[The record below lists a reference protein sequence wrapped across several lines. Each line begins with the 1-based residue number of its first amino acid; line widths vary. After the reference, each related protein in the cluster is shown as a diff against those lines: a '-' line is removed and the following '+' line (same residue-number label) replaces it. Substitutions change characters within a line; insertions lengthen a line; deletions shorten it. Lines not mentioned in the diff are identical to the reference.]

1 MLVANF
7 LILKMD
13 LLFFLVVSFIL
24 LLASALK
31 GYFIAYPL
39 LVSLVTFIAI
49 LLTKGFTLRSLID
62 MAIAGSKK
70 SFSVISILLLIG
82 AVMAVWMAAGT
93 VPMLVYWGIKLI
105 NPQYFILSAFILTSL
120 ISLIIG
126 TSFATAST
134 IGLAL
139 IIAASG
145 SGVNPNIIGGAIIAG
160 AYFGDRCSPM
170 SSGANLIAGITRT
183 ELYTNFKN
191 MAVTAFYPL
200 VLSTILY
207 LILSLANPVE
217 LANNTLAV
225 EISETFNLTWI
236 TLLPALTIFLFC
248 IMRIQVKLA
257 MAASVIVAGAI
268 AIFVQG
274 HSPIELLNFAIT
286 GFKLDSNSS
295 LKDILAGGGILSMV
309 RSATV
314 IIISTA
320 FAGIFAGTKTLN
332 FIEKYVSKAR
342 SSDDLFLGTTIISI
356 LSAAFGCTQTIAI
369 LLTHQLVERK
379 YIKEGLEGDRL
390 AIDLENTAVVLAP
403 LIPWNIA
410 GLVPATILHIDAGY
424 IPYAFYLYLIPILN
438 LIQMKLVKHY
448 KYQL

>member
-1 MLVANF
+1 
-7 LILKMD
+7 MD
-13 LLFFLVVSFIL
+13 LLFFLIVSFIL

-39 LVSLVTFIAI
+39 LVSLVIFIAI
-49 LLTKGFTLRSLID
+49 LLTKGFTLPSLIA

-93 VPMLVYWGIKLI
+93 VPILVYWGIKLI

-217 LANNTLAV
+217 LGNNTLAV
-225 EISETFNLTWI
+225 EINETFNLTWI

-274 HSPIELLNFAIT
+274 NSPIEVLQFAMT
-286 GFKLDSNSS
+286 GFKLDSTSS
-295 LKDILAGGGILSMV
+295 LANIVTGGGILSMAK
-309 RSATV
+309 SATV
-314 IIISTA
+314 IIVSTA

-332 FIEKYVSKAR
+332 FIEKYVNKAR
-342 SSDDLFLGTTIISI
+342 SRGDLFLGTTTISI

-369 LLTHQLVERK
+369 LLTHQLVEKK

-424 IPYAFYLYLIPILN
+424 IPYAFYLYLIPVLN
-438 LIQMKLVKHY
+438 LVQMKLVKRY

>member
-1 MLVANF
+1 
-7 LILKMD
+7 MD

-24 LLASALK
+24 LLVSTLK

-39 LVSLVTFIAI
+39 LISLVIFIAL
-49 LLTKGFTLRSLID
+49 LLTKGFTLNSLIA

-70 SFSVISILLLIG
+70 SFSIISILLLIG
-82 AVMAVWMAAGT
+82 AVMSVWMAAGT

-105 NPQYFILSAFILTSL
+105 NPHYFILSAFILTSL

-139 IIAASG
+139 IVAASG

-200 VLSTILY
+200 IISTILY
-207 LILSLANPVE
+207 LILSFANPVE
-217 LANNTLAV
+217 LANNTLAF
-225 EISETFNLTWI
+225 EIDRAFNLNWI

-248 IMRIQVKLA
+248 LLRIEVKIA
-257 MAASVIVAGAI
+257 MAASVIVASAI
-268 AIFVQG
+268 AMFVQG
-274 HSPIELLNFAIT
+274 HSPIELLNFTIT

-295 LKDILAGGGILSMV
+295 LKEILAGGGILSMV

-342 SSDDLFLGTTIISI
+342 SSGDLFLGTTTISI

-438 LIQMKLVKHY
+438 LIQMKLVKRY
-448 KYQL
+448 KY